1 MASISIL
8 HFLLISLFCSFL
20 LVSSSHQQQP
30 YPKSKPSHQQQPYSK
45 SKPNLLVLP
54 VQQDASTGLHWANIH
69 KRTPLMQIPVLLDLN
84 GKHLWVNCEQHY
96 SSSTYKA
103 PFCHSTQCSRAN
115 AHTCHTCVT
124 ADRPG
129 CHNNTCALMS
139 ANPVTQQTAMSEL
152 AQDVLAIYATN
163 GPKIGPMVTIPQF
176 LFSCAPSFLAQKGL
190 PNNVQ
195 GVAGLAH
202 STISL
207 QNQLSSHFGLQR
219 QFTMCLSRNPNS
231 KGAVL
236 FGDAPNN
243 MHFGQGNNN
252 YNNKNFPNIFNNLAY
267 TPLTITQEGEY
278 RMHVNS
284 IRINQHTVVPVSGP
298 MLSNYPEGAMG
309 GTLISTAIPYTI
321 LQHSLFEAFIQVV
334 GKQYPKQ
341 AQVNAVAPFG
351 MCFDSKRI
359 NQALS
364 VEFVMDRP
372 DVVWRIS
379 GDNLMVQPQNGVSCL
394 AFVNGGLHPKA
405 AISIGSHQLEENML
419 MFDLAKSRLGFSN
432 SLNSHGMKCSDLFD
446 FTNAP

>member
-8 HFLLISLFCSFL
+8 HFLLISVFCSFL
-20 LVSSSHQQQP
+20 LVSSRHQQQP
-30 YPKSKPSHQQQPYSK
+30 NSNP
-45 SKPNLLVLP
+45 KPNLLVLP

-69 KRTPLMQIPVLLDLN
+69 KRTPLMQVPVLLDLN

-96 SSSTYKA
+96 SSSTYQA
-103 PFCHSTQCSRAN
+103 PYCHSTQCSRAN
-115 AHTCHTCVT
+115 AHTCHTCVSSF
-124 ADRPG
+124 RPG
-129 CHNNTCALMS
+129 CHNNTCGLMS
-139 ANPVTQQTAMSEL
+139 ANPVTQQTAMGEL
-152 AQDVLAIYATN
+152 AQDVLAIYAIN
-163 GPKIGPMVTIPQF
+163 GPKPGPMVTIPQF

-202 STISL
+202 SPISL
-207 QNQLSSHFGLQR
+207 QNQLSSHFGLKC
-219 QFTMCLSRNPNS
+219 QFTMCLSRYPNS
-231 KGAVL
+231 NGAIL
-236 FGDAPNN
+236 FGDASNN
-243 MHFGQGNNN
+243 MHFGQGNN
-252 YNNKNFPNIFNNLAY
+252 YNNKNNPNLFNNLIY
-267 TPLTITQEGEY
+267 TPLTITQQGEY
-278 RMHVNS
+278 RVHVTS
-284 IRINQHTVVPVSGP
+284 IRLNQHTVVPVSEP
-298 MLSNYPEGAMG
+298 MLSSYPEGVMG
-309 GTLISTAIPYTI
+309 GTLISTSVPYTI
-321 LQHSLFEAFIQVV
+321 LQHSLFEAFTQVFA
-334 GKQYPKQ
+334 KQYPRQ

-379 GDNLMVQPQNGVSCL
+379 GENLMVQPRNGVSCL

-405 AISIGSHQLEENML
+405 AITIGTRQLEENM
-419 MFDLAKSRLGFSN
+419 MTFDLPRSRLGFSN